1 MSKSLARR
9 LLKRTLR
16 IAPWALALALGAGWG
31 LSAWTPGYLERLIP
45 QLALDMGLPVTEFHI
60 RSAGLFAADIG
71 PVALAPA
78 SGDPDNG
85 LRLESVRVTYTPA
98 SLRLGRVNRVVIRGV
113 SLTGSHD
120 GQTFHL
126 PLLDL
131 LPASGSDTRTGKN
144 SLPALPFDQLVIEDS
159 ILTVDTPAA
168 RLFIPFA
175 ATATPPE
182 APGDPLRVTTAL
194 RVRDQDISISADLGP
209 TLDDLAL
216 TLAAQGVRL
225 ASLGDLLPV
234 AVDGLL
240 DLDLTASLDLSRP
253 ESVAASASATLR
265 QADLACLGATLAD
278 DTLRLDAAVA
288 EEGLA
293 VTLDPLALTGPH
305 PLTLHASEIIISGDM
320 VRADFTL
327 ASAATLPEGTVIPGA
342 FEVRRENGR
351 WTVALTME
359 KQESFRAAAGGQ
371 TLRLG
376 GLALSLRGTVSPPA
390 TDTQTDAS
398 TDASAAMV
406 LEARTRSCSLDKTD
420 FATGPVALRLPLAWP
435 APARHEQGRLT
446 VAGMRAGTRRL
457 GSLDAALWQ
466 ETLGVRFTGDFS
478 TDLLPKL
485 RASLAGSASL
495 AGRTASATF
504 AVKEYALPKGFDPGA
519 LAPGLAGVAVTGT
532 LEAEGA
538 IHSDTTGLKSRLG
551 VFVTNGSLA
560 YGGEGQDNAGVR
572 LDGVRLYFES
582 PDIIDFR
589 SDPAQLITFERLRT
603 ANIEMTEGMITFQME
618 PGGVTLV
625 ERARFAWCGGH
636 VESRAFRVVPGRDE
650 YDVTLHCSGLRLSDL
665 LAQLGLARARGDST
679 LSGELPV
686 VWKDGQLS
694 FHQGFLHSTPGEGG
708 VIQVEGL
715 DTLVASIPEGTPER
729 AQIEL
734 ARAAM
739 QDFEYKWVRL
749 RADTVG
755 RDLLM
760 RLSVDGK
767 PAKLL
772 PFVYRKDF
780 GGFVKIEGDIQG
792 SNFQGLRLD
801 VNFSL
806 PLDRILL
813 YKNVIGRIE

>member
-1 MSKSLARR
+1 MSKSLARQ
-9 LLKRTLR
+9 LLKWTLR
-16 IAPWALALALGAGWG
+16 ITPWVLALALGAGWA
-31 LSAWTPGYLERLIP
+31 LSAWTPTYLERLIP
-45 QLALDMGLPVTEFHI
+45 QLARDMGLPVTEFHI
-60 RSAGLFAADIG
+60 RSAGLFSADIG
-71 PVALAPA
+71 PVELALAT
-78 SGDPDNG
+78 GDPDDG

-98 SLRLGRVNRVVIRGV
+98 SLRLGRVHRVVIRGV
-113 SLTGSHD
+113 SLAGSHD
-120 GQTFHL
+120 GQTFRL

-131 LPASGSDTRTGKN
+131 FQAAESGAKAGKTPLPV
-144 SLPALPFDQLVIEDS
+144 LPFDQLVIEDS
-159 ILTVDTPAA
+159 ILTLDTPAA

-175 ATATPPE
+175 ATVTPPG
-182 APGDPLRVTTAL
+182 APGEPMRVTAAL

-209 TLDDLAL
+209 TLDDLTL
-216 TLAAQGVRL
+216 TVAAQGLRL
-225 ASLGDLLPV
+225 ASLGDLLPL

-240 DLDLTASLDLSRP
+240 DLELTAALDLSRP
-253 ESVAASASATLR
+253 ESIVASASVTLR

-278 DTLRLDAAVA
+278 DTLRLAAALA
-288 EEGLA
+288 EEGVA
-293 VTLDPLALTGPH
+293 VTLAPLALTGPH

-342 FEVRRENGR
+342 FEARRENGG

-359 KQESFRAAAGGQ
+359 KKDSFRAAAGGRS
-371 TLRLG
+371 LRLG
-376 GLALSLRGTVSPPA
+376 GLTLALRGAVSPAA
-390 TDTQTDAS
+390 TETQTGV
-398 TDASAAMV
+398 SAAMV
-406 LEARTRSCSLDKTD
+406 LEARTRSCSLDGAD
-420 FATGPVALRLPLAWP
+420 FATGSATLRLPLAWP

-446 VAGMRAGTRRL
+446 VAAIRSGARRL
-457 GSLDAALWQ
+457 GSLNAALWQ
-466 ETLGVRFTGDFS
+466 ESLGVRFTGDFN

-485 RASLAGSASL
+485 RASLAGNASL
-495 AGRTASATF
+495 ADGTASATF
-504 AVKEYALPKGFDPGA
+504 AVKGYPLPKGFDPGT
-519 LAPGLAGVAVTGT
+519 LAPGLAGVAVAGT
-532 LEAEGA
+532 LDAEGA
-538 IHSDTTGLKSRLG
+538 VHYNKAGLKSRLG
-551 VFVTNGSLA
+551 VFVTDGSLV
-560 YGGEGQDNAGVR
+560 YGGEGQDNDGVR
-572 LDGVRLYFES
+572 LDGLHLYFES
-582 PDIIDFR
+582 PDIVDFR
-589 SDPAQLITFERLRT
+589 SDPAQVLTFERLRT
-603 ANIEMTEGMITFQME
+603 ADIEMTDGVIAFQVE

-650 YDVTLHCSGLRLSDL
+650 YDVTLHCSGLRLSEL

-686 VWKDGQLS
+686 VWKGGQLS

-715 DTLVASIPEGTPER
+715 DNLVAAIPEGTPER

-739 QDFEYKWVRL
+739 QDFEYNWVRL

-767 PAKLL
+767 PAKML

-780 GGFVKIEGDIQG
+780 GGFVKVEGDIQG

>member
-1 MSKSLARR
+1 MTKSLARR

-16 IAPWALALALGAGWG
+16 IAPWVLALALGAGWG

-45 QLALDMGLPVTEFHI
+45 QLAHDMGLPITEFHI

-71 PVALAPA
+71 PVELAPPN
-78 SGDPDNG
+78 GDPGDG

-98 SLRLGRVNRVVIRGV
+98 SLKLGRVNQVVIRGV

-120 GQTFHL
+120 GQTVRL

-131 LPASGSDTRTGKN
+131 LPTAESDATEGKK

-182 APGDPLRVTTAL
+182 APGDPLRVTMAL
-194 RVRDQDISISADLGP
+194 RVRDQDISIRADLGP

-216 TLAAQGVRL
+216 TVAAQGVRL

-253 ESVAASASATLR
+253 ESIAASASATLR
-265 QADLACLGATLAD
+265 QADLACLGAALAD

-293 VTLDPLALTGPH
+293 VALAPLALTGPH
-305 PLTLHASEIIISGDM
+305 PLTLHASEIIISGDR
-320 VRADFTL
+320 VRAAFTL
-327 ASAATLPEGTVIPGA
+327 ASAATLPEGTVIPGT
-342 FEVRRENGR
+342 FEARRENGR
-351 WTVALTME
+351 WTVALAME
-359 KQESFRAAAGGQ
+359 EMKTFRALIGERS
-371 TLRLG
+371 LRLG
-376 GLALSLRGTVSPPA
+376 GLALSLRGTVSPAA
-390 TDTQTDAS
+390 TETQTGV
-398 TDASAAMV
+398 SAAMV
-406 LEARTRSCSLDKTD
+406 LEARTRACSLDGAD
-420 FATGPVALRLPLAWP
+420 FATGPATLRLPLAWP

-446 VAGMRAGTRRL
+446 VAAIRSGARRL
-457 GSLDAALWQ
+457 GSLTTALWQ
-466 ETLGVRFTGDFS
+466 ESLGVRFTGDFS

-485 RASLAGSASL
+485 RASLAGSASM
-495 AGRTASATF
+495 ADGTASATF
-504 AVKEYALPKGFDPGA
+504 AVKDYALPTGFDPGT
-519 LAPGLAGVAVTGT
+519 LAPGLAGVAVAGT

-538 IHSDTTGLKSRLG
+538 IHYDTTGLKSRLG
-551 VFVTNGSLA
+551 VFVTNGSLV
-560 YGGEGQDNAGVR
+560 YGGKGQDNDGVR
-572 LDGVRLYFES
+572 LDGVRLFFES

-589 SDPAQLITFERLRT
+589 SDPAQVLTFDRLRA
-603 ANIEMTEGMITFQME
+603 ANIEMSDGVVAFQVE

-739 QDFEYKWVRL
+739 QDFEYNWVRL

-767 PAKLL
+767 PARLL